1 MARNEINEE
10 NGYYQ
15 NFAHCKGNE
24 ECKQCKSCF
33 RYRLYHLMPVIG
45 VNRPSLLK
53 PVITKGKCWMYV
65 DNEDD
70 SCRADNKEL
79 ARRLIKEYLEIFSK
93 LKFMG
98 AKGMD
103 NKIVK
108 CDMCDCETETCRKIH
123 GSGNNVVCVDAAK
136 ISEEDA
142 EVYDRSLDN
151 AKTIYSTIM
160 SLTKHLGV
168 ESESELLA
176 TVALTMKFLV
186 GAASNGDDKKY
197 KAIMQHIGKAFCE
210 FC

>member
-24 ECKQCKSCF
+24 ECKLCKSCF

-65 DNEDD
+65 NNEDD

-103 NKIVK
+103 DKIVK

-123 GSGNNVVCVDAAK
+123 GYGDSVLCVDTVQL
-136 ISEEDA
+136 SQEEA
-142 EVYDRSLDN
+142 EVFDRSLDN

-160 SLTKHLGV
+160 SLAKHLGV
-168 ESESELLA
+168 ESESELLS
-176 TVALTMKFLV
+176 TVALTMRFLV
-186 GAASNGDDKKY
+186 EETSNGDEEKY
-197 KAIMQHIGKAFCE
+197 HAIMQHIGEAFCK
-210 FC
+210 FS